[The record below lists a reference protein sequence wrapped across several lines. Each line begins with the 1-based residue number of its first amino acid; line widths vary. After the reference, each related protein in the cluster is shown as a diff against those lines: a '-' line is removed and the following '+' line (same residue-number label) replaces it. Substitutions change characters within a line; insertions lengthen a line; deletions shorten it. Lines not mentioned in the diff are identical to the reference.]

1 MFPET
6 LVCLNYWDLFHD
18 PTTSRVL
25 TVKEIVHCKFF
36 VLVIYIFFYKISLFR
51 TNFQFLVGLFISSL
65 FSFSVLYYSRQYPS
79 IRNRVGNF
87 SLILQILF
95 FQTVIIIFAIQKLL
109 KAQVANILFSYLYL
123 LLIPVPISWRGLSA
137 SSHNRLMKSGLMFS
151 SLIHVEFNFV
161 LVKDKD
167 GVLFFQF

>member
-1 MFPET
+1 M
-6 LVCLNYWDLFHD
+6 VVSWDFSLPQLLGLFFHD

-25 TVKEIVHCKFF
+25 TVKEIEHCKFF
-36 VLVIYIFFYKISLFR
+36 VSVICIFFYEISLFR
-51 TNFQFLVGLFISSL
+51 TNFQFLVGPFVSLL

-79 IRNRVGNF
+79 IRNIVGNF

-95 FQTVIIIFAIQKLL
+95 FQTVIIIFAIQV
-109 KAQVANILFSYLYL
+109 QVANIWFSYLYL
-123 LLIPVPISWRGLSA
+123 LLIPVPISWSSLSA
-137 SSHNRLMKSGLMFS
+137 SSHNRLKKSGLMFS

-167 GVLFFQF
+167 GVLFLLF